1 MRGRGVDRDYLLDI
15 DSKFEFVLISGKHL
29 HSMMVV
35 QDICCNLACVILF
48 LLPAPYLMCDIL
60 STTNVSGHHCD
71 NSDRFASPSISAPEC
86 TLSCMT
92 KPKCIATNYNSSDG
106 TCQLLPATCVQ
117 ASDDPVMTYTIYA
130 SVYRE
135 QCLEW
140 VDHYPLMPVDARS
153 VMTKVGGDEGK
164 RVFARMRYEGEY
176 YPSHY
181 TPKHGHCFATNGLVT
196 VRSDNG
202 HPCQLLRMKEGC
214 TMAFVSYTAGDAL
227 PVGAIAVPNIARSE
241 ILYNA
246 AVDMSTDG
254 NDGPVVAGFYT
265 EGAAHAT
272 CLDNGIKYSTKM
284 RLIIII

>member
-1 MRGRGVDRDYLLDI
+1 
-15 DSKFEFVLISGKHL
+15 
-29 HSMMVV
+29 MVI
-35 QDICCNLACVILF
+35 QDIFCNLACVILF

-60 STTNVSGHHCD
+60 STTKVSGHHCQ
-71 NSDRFASPSISAPEC
+71 NSDRFESPSISAPEC
-86 TLSCMT
+86 TLACMT

-117 ASDDPVMTYTIYA
+117 ASNDPVMTYTIYA
-130 SVYRE
+130 RLNRE

-140 VDHYPLMPVDARS
+140 MDHQENMPVDARW

-176 YPSHY
+176 YPSHF
-181 TPKHGHCFATNGLVT
+181 TRQHRHCFSSNGQVLI
-196 VRSDNG
+196 RSYQGNR
-202 HPCQLLRMKEGC
+202 CQLLRMKEGC

-227 PVGAIAVPNIARSE
+227 PVGAVAVPNFARPG
-241 ILYNA
+241 ILYIA

-254 NDGPVVAGFYT
+254 NDGPTVAGFYT

-272 CLDNGIKYSTKM
+272 YVDKGIKYSAKM
-284 RLIIII
+284 KLIIII